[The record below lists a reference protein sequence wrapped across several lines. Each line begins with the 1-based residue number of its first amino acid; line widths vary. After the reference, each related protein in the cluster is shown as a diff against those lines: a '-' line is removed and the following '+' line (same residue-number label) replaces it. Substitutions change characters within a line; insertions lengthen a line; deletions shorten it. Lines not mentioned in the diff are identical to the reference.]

1 MQASCSIFGSF
12 LRPYTPGFGYPHM
25 GPRPNTPRG
34 FHQLWL
40 ITRTPIP
47 CSPPHGTRVFYY
59 TDCACAVFAFAG
71 GRATHLGHARSGAA
85 LPEGHVTVHI
95 FCSFC
100 SNPIVDFFR
109 MHTFSAVFSL
119 VGLLQCF
126 FAQLSVCIV
135 QHFWLFFEAL
145 HAWTCTTGWQR
156 YPRMRPRI

>member
-1 MQASCSIFGSF
+1 MQASCNIFGCF
-12 LRPYTPGFGYPHM
+12 LKPYTPGLGYPHM
-25 GPRPNTPRG
+25 GPKPNTPRG

-100 SNPIVDFFR
+100 IYPVVQDFVVDLLFIRF
-109 MHTFSAVFSL
+109 HAHFYCSFSL
-119 VGLLQCF
+119 VGLLQFICTI
-126 FAQLSVCIV
+126 VC
-135 QHFWLFFEAL
+135 L
-145 HAWTCTTGWQR
+145 HRVAFLVVF
-156 YPRMRPRI
+156 

>member
-1 MQASCSIFGSF
+1 MWGTWCQTWTGVVCALLSTSFEFGVVKFFRCKFLLLLCTSVCSCLQATCSIFGCF
-12 LRPYTPGFGYPHM
+12 LKPYTPGLGYPPM

-40 ITRTPIP
+40 FTRTPIP

-100 SNPIVDFFR
+100 SKSF
-109 MHTFSAVFSL
+109 
-119 VGLLQCF
+119 C
-126 FAQLSVCIV
+126 
-135 QHFWLFFEAL
+135 
-145 HAWTCTTGWQR
+145 
-156 YPRMRPRI
+156 